1 MWMNYP
7 GGGPSLKYA
16 YDGFG
21 RLSGLSSGG
30 TVLVKGVTFTPKGQI
45 ASIQHQ
51 TGSDGQF
58 VTERRTYDE
67 RNRLTRIT
75 AVPVDAS
82 AHTVPSMDVEYTYRA
97 GDGLVG
103 SETDHVSGTR
113 HSYDYD
119 SHGRLTS
126 ASASDGSWAGAWT
139 YDGFGNRVAQKT
151 VKGNGPSHA
160 AGHDPA
166 TNHMQSAGTVY
177 DANGNLIK
185 LPWVDL
191 EYDVENRLAKA
202 TSGVK
207 GTELYGYDPANRRVW
222 RRTAAGSEEVYLY
235 APTTGQR
242 LATFAL
248 NTDAH
253 GALSLTLVDTNV
265 YFGGRLVQSRGD
277 GVLADRLGAVRGRGN
292 AAKAAVATKYL
303 PFGEELVPTAEDTD
317 KFGRYVRD
325 SVSGLDYAEQ
335 RYYSSAAGRFVTPDP
350 YEGSVKLADPDSWN
364 RYSFVKNNPV
374 NFVDPNGLSVQNDV
388 IGCAGGVGGVILLG
402 AVDAGT
408 GGAGAVG
415 TAALTVSAAGSIAMG
430 CPTVAILVTN
440 AFLSGYNNYV
450 ASNIGASTVPL
461 APLPEPPA
469 VAGNLATAGGLVA
482 STVSMGNSTAI
493 TIGANVDSAVG
504 VLSGVQGVATS
515 TSTVQT
521 ASNVAGVASGITTL
535 DGNININE
543 WLPTIPPPPAPP
555 VPDPNLDAQYSV
567 VVVATP
573 DPIPYDPSVVD
584 TQLNLPDPSA
594 SDGGDSS
601 DTPPP
606 DSGGDDWGGS

>member
-1 MWMNYP
+1 
-7 GGGPSLKYA
+7 
-16 YDGFG
+16 
-21 RLSGLSSGG
+21 
-30 TVLVKGVTFTPKGQI
+30 
-45 ASIQHQ
+45 
-51 TGSDGQF
+51 
-58 VTERRTYDE
+58 
-67 RNRLTRIT
+67 
-75 AVPVDAS
+75 
-82 AHTVPSMDVEYTYRA
+82 MDVEYSYRA

-103 SETDHVSGTR
+103 AETDHVSGTK

-160 AGHDPA
+160 AAHDPA

-202 TSGVK
+202 SSGVK

-222 RRTAAGSEEVYLY
+222 RRTAAGAEEVYLY

-292 AAKAAVATKYL
+292 AAKAAVSTKYL
-303 PFGEELVPTAEDTD
+303 PLGEELPPTAEDTD

-350 YEGSVKLADPDSWN
+350 YEGSVRLGDPDSWN
-364 RYSFVKNNPV
+364 RYSFVSNDPV
-374 NFVDPNGLSVQNDV
+374 NRVDPRGLD
-388 IGCAGGVGGVILLG
+388 
-402 AVDAGT
+402 
-408 GGAGAVG
+408 
-415 TAALTVSAAGSIAMG
+415 
-430 CPTVAILVTN
+430 
-440 AFLSGYNNYV
+440 
-450 ASNIGASTVPL
+450 
-461 APLPEPPA
+461 
-469 VAGNLATAGGLVA
+469 
-482 STVSMGNSTAI
+482 
-493 TIGANVDSAVG
+493 DS
-504 VLSGVQGVATS
+504 
-515 TSTVQT
+515 
-521 ASNVAGVASGITTL
+521 
-535 DGNININE
+535 
-543 WLPTIPPPPAPP
+543 
-555 VPDPNLDAQYSV
+555 
-567 VVVATP
+567 
-573 DPIPYDPSVVD
+573 
-584 TQLNLPDPSA
+584 
-594 SDGGDSS
+594 
-601 DTPPP
+601 
-606 DSGGDDWGGS
+606 WGGSGTDDGSSDPGYSDPGSSDSWDPNTNTVTAEPEPLPQATETSITYDLTSINDPTINPPNPSESSVTQWAIGCQNLTPSEMGRTILIAAGWGWTGPQG